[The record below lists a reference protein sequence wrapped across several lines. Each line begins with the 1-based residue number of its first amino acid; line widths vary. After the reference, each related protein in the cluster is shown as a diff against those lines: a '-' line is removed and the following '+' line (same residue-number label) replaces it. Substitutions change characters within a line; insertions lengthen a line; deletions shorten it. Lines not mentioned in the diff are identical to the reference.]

1 MSHALDLTMKYVWSF
16 CGVIVVIGLLAPNS
30 SEETQ
35 HLNESVVRQHWII
48 LPTATFHETDIEGKF
63 RQILSKEPVDEAILL
78 VEAFDS
84 KNSWNLGAM
93 GVDGA
98 AYETW
103 RAFYEDYEQEIPPAA
118 EMLKIRGDVAMR
130 LRDDKGNVSLKVLE
144 GENPYNLSE
153 CRVPLALAH
162 MSIARANL
170 PGFAHTLHLFLTTD
184 GPIDEAVARCAFEEL
199 ERRVSLP
206 NTNMDL
212 SIRHSPWFV
221 VDSDYPV
228 VLPFIKENKPPTK
241 QEYEEA
247 LEWDCSNYDRS
258 VHCSGG
264 TRSNSSSQLP
274 KRN

>member
-1 MSHALDLTMKYVWSF
+1 MKYAWSF
-16 CGVIVVIGLLAPNS
+16 CGVIVVIGLLAQGS
-30 SEETQ
+30 SEKVQ
-35 HLNESVVRQHWII
+35 PLNESLVRQLGII
-48 LPTATFHETDIEGKF
+48 LPTATFDETDMEREF

-84 KNSWNLGAM
+84 EKSWNLSEM
-93 GVDGA
+93 GVDGES
-98 AYETW
+98 YDGW
-103 RAFYEDYEQEIPPAA
+103 KVFYDDYKDSIPSAA
-118 EMLKIRGDVAMR
+118 ELLKIRRDVAMR
-130 LRDDKGNVSLKVLE
+130 LRDNKGNVSLKVLE
-144 GENPYNLSE
+144 GENPYDLPI
-153 CRVPLALAH
+153 CGQAFALAH

-170 PGFAHTLHLFLTTD
+170 PGFAHTLHFFLTTD
-184 GPIDEAVARCAFEEL
+184 SPIDETVAGCAFAEL

-206 NTNMDL
+206 NTNVYL

-247 LEWDCSNYDRS
+247 LEWDCSNYDRG

-264 TRSNSSSQLP
+264 TRSNASSQSP
-274 KRN
+274 KPE